1 MESMVFPWGDH
12 DSHEE
17 DVVDTHE
24 EDVIDPHEP

>member
-24 EDVIDPHEP
+24 EDVIDTHEP